1 MNNSKGISLISF
13 AFVLLFFMSCG
24 SDSGTKHPAPNAHDG
39 HAHAAGE
46 HKEGD
51 GHDHSGHAHDTNPH
65 AHAAEDGPKMT
76 DLKYE
81 GEKNFKTVKQL
92 TFGGDNAEAYWSFDN
107 SKLVFQATNEEWGA
121 KCDQIFYMNADG
133 SQKKPPMIST
143 GQGRTTCS
151 YFMPGDKTIIYA
163 STHNKDAACPTA
175 PRSKNG
181 KYVWGIFPGFDI
193 YLADL
198 NGKILKQFTTE
209 EGYDAEPTVSPDGK
223 KIVFT
228 STRSGDLELY
238 TMDIDGSN
246 IKQVTNE
253 LGYDGGAFFSP
264 DSKQLLF
271 RASRPKTPEEIK
283 SYKELLKENVVQPT
297 AMELFVCDVDGSNM
311 KQVTKLGGANWA
323 PFFHPSGKSIV
334 FSTNHHSKSGRQFN
348 IFQINVDGTGL
359 RQVTFDN
366 AFDAFPMFSPDGK
379 KLAFSSNRN
388 NGGTRDTNVFVA
400 EWTD

>member
-1 MNNSKGISLISF
+1 MNSTKGISLISF
-13 AFVLLFFMSCG
+13 AFVLLFFMACN
-24 SDSGTKHPAPNAHDG
+24 SDPGTKHPAPHAHDG
-39 HAHAAGE
+39 HAHAHDG
-46 HKEGD
+46 HDHGKKD
-51 GHDHSGHAHDTNPH
+51 GHDHSGHDHGANPH
-65 AHAAEDGPKMT
+65 AHAATDGPKMT
-76 DLKYE
+76 DLIYE
-81 GEKNFKTVKQL
+81 GEKNFK

-107 SKLVFQATNEEWGA
+107 SKLVFQATNEKWGA
-121 KCDQIFYMNADG
+121 KCDQIFYMAADG
-133 SQKKPPMIST
+133 SEKNPPMIST

-163 STHNKDAACPTA
+163 STHNKDAACP
-175 PRSKNG
+175 
-181 KYVWGIFPGFDI
+181 WGIFPGFDI

-297 AMELFVCDVDGSNM
+297 AMELYVCDVDGSNM
-311 KQVTKLGGANWA
+311 KQVTDLGGANWA
-323 PFFHPSGKSIV
+323 PYFHPSGKSIV

-348 IFQINVDGTGL
+348 IFSINVDGTGL
-359 RQVTFDN
+359 RQVTHDN

-400 EWTD
+400 EWVD